1 MIQPK
6 QITVKNTSESWI
18 NVCESRLSQLRS
30 IKGKGDRLDLV
41 NAIVREL
48 HLLHQSLDGWTQWM
62 RNTVMTTQ
70 FSEDELGA
78 IESKMRNF
86 VIDFIE
92 YDLEA
97 TKKWSH
103 KIPEPKQR
111 RKKNR
116 NDQFYALR

>member
-1 MIQPK
+1 M
-6 QITVKNTSESWI
+6 
-18 NVCESRLSQLRS
+18 
-30 IKGKGDRLDLV
+30 KGKGDRLDLV
-41 NAIVREL
+41 IAIVREL
-48 HLLHQSLDGWTQWM
+48 YLLHQSLDGWAQWM

-78 IESKMRNF
+78 IESKIRNF

-103 KIPEPKQR
+103 KIPEPKQQ

-116 NDQFYALR
+116 NNQFYALR